1 MKLRLVY
8 LCGLSLAALHCPQS
22 RATADEP
29 ARDRITPAED
39 SIEHGLT
46 LLSGVRDNV
55 LSFDDPGF
63 YWFCRYVTRPDGI
76 SALKPIDIDAPLPW
90 KYLFERPGDYRGK
103 PVVIEGLLVARST
116 WSVDNRDVPRPLHQC
131 EIATRGTSAVATVV
145 TPDAL
150 DDIPLYSTVRVKG
163 FFIKVRAFRTTS
175 GETGA
180 GPLLVARKPQVLAA
194 GSNPTGSGISPG
206 GSNSLPKG
214 PVGGPRDTATHW
226 LLGGTAAAALLW
238 LVLRRQARRTQ
249 RPNPLPI
256 LDRQPSV
263 STNDPPDD
271 FDWMTNPDQK

>member
-63 YWFCRYVTRPDGI
+63 YWFCRYVTRPDGY
-76 SALKPIDIDAPLPW
+76 SALKPINLDAPLPW

-131 EIATRGTSAVATVV
+131 EIATRGTSALATVV

-180 GPLLVARKPQVLAA
+180 GPLLVARKPQVLAT
-194 GSNPTGSGISPG
+194 GSAASGNSDTNPTRPRAPLDSA
-206 GSNSLPKG
+206 SN
-214 PVGGPRDTATHW
+214 W

-263 STNDPPDD
+263 STSNPPDD
-271 FDWMTNPDQK
+271 FDWMTKPDQK